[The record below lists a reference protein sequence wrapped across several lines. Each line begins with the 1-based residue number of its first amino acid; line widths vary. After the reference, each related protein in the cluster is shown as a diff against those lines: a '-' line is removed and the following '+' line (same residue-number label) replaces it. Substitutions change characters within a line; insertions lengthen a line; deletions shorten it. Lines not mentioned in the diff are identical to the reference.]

1 MNDRDSLLMVGTGAL
16 ACLFGARLSAAGLK
30 VTLLGTWEEGLKALR
45 QVGIRYETPHE
56 QKIYSVSA
64 IRSPTEAAG
73 VPYALLLVKSWQTE
87 RAAKQLE
94 EILPDDGL
102 VLTLQNGLGNREI
115 LNRILG
121 EDRVVQGITT
131 TGATLLGPGHVRP
144 GGEGAITVE
153 DHPGLQPLIE
163 RLRAADFKVER
174 VPDIEELLWRKLVV
188 NVAINP
194 LTAILGVP
202 NGELLNRPSALQ
214 LMAYAVQEVK
224 RVAQAEGFEIALD
237 DAMAVA
243 ENVAR
248 KTARNRSSMLQDV
261 SRGAPTEID
270 VICGAVIRIGER
282 HGIATPVNR
291 TLYLFVKSLIEKKET
306 S

>member
-1 MNDRDSLLMVGTGAL
+1 MNDRESLLIVGTGAM
-16 ACLFGARLSAAGLK
+16 ASLFGARLSAAGLD
-30 VTLLGTWEEGLKALR
+30 VTLLGTWEEGLQALH
-45 QVGIRYETPHE
+45 QVGIRYETPDE
-56 QKIYSVSA
+56 QNIYSVRA
-64 IRSPTEAAG
+64 IRSPSEAG
-73 VPYALLLVKSWQTE
+73 KVTYALILVKSWQTE

-94 EILPDDGL
+94 EILPEDGL
-102 VLTLQNGLGNREI
+102 ALTLQNGLGNRQI

-121 EDRVVQGITT
+121 QDRVVQGATT

-144 GGEGAITVE
+144 GGEGVITVE
-153 DHPGLQPLIE
+153 DHPGIRPLIDH
-163 RLRAADFKVER
+163 LRAADFKVER
-174 VPDIEELLWRKLVV
+174 VADIEGLLWRKLVV

-202 NGELLNRPSALQ
+202 NGELLNRPAALQ
-214 LMAYAVQEVK
+214 LMANAVQEVNL
-224 RVAQAEGFEIALD
+224 VGQAAGVEIALD
-237 DAMAVA
+237 DPMDVA

-248 KTARNRSSMLQDV
+248 KTANNRSSMLQDV

-270 VICGAVIRIGER
+270 VICGAVIRAGER

-291 TLYLFVKSLIEKKET
+291 TLYLLIKSLIENKEN